1 MNMTSAVNT
10 SAAAAA
16 AAMTMMSLRSGWR
29 TSNPYPSGWRWF
41 HRVGEDWSSPYA
53 VDTGGD
59 RVFTYAN
66 GNSPQR
72 EFPTVREAH
81 AYLLSVGSE
90 SPWEEV

>member
-1 MNMTSAVNT
+1 MTSAATTAVT
-10 SAAAAA
+10 TAAAVPA
-16 AAMTMMSLRSGWR
+16 TMMSLRSGWK
-29 TSNPYPSGWRWF
+29 TSYPSGWRWF

-53 VDTGGD
+53 VDTGGG
-59 RVFTYAN
+59 RVFAYAN

>member
-1 MNMTSAVNT
+1 MT
-10 SAAAAA
+10 
-16 AAMTMMSLRSGWR
+16 AMTMMSLRSGWK

-53 VDTGGD
+53 VDTGGGRGGG
-59 RVFTYAN
+59 RVFAYAN